1 MKKTIFF
8 DLGNVLIFFD
18 HKQMCKQV
26 ADLTKIDEH
35 TVTSMMQCHGDLYE
49 RGGISSQALHEKLC
63 KAAQAP
69 VDFNHLMHAV
79 SNIFRPNPPVI
90 SLALELKKNG
100 HPLFLLS
107 NTCEAH
113 FDFALSQFNFLK
125 EFDGYVLSYEVGLRK
140 PEKKIFQKALE
151 MAQCA
156 SQDCFYT
163 DDILPYIESARSL
176 NIDAEQYTHPEALE
190 KHLSSRGFINR

>member
-18 HKQMCKQV
+18 HKLMCKQV
-26 ADLTKIDEH
+26 ATLTGIDEKAI
-35 TVTSMMQCHGDLYE
+35 TNLMLCHGDIYE
-49 RGGISSQALHEKLC
+49 RGGISSQMLHEEINKNA
-63 KAAQAP
+63 KAP
-69 VDFNHLMHAV
+69 VPFKQLMDAV

-90 SLALELKKNG
+90 ALALELKKRG

-113 FDFALSQFNFLK
+113 FDFATSQFDFLK
-125 EFDGYVLSYEVGLRK
+125 EFDGYVLSYEVQARK

-151 MAQCA
+151 MAQCCPE
-156 SQDCFYT
+156 DCFYT
-163 DDILPYIESARSL
+163 DDILSYIESARSL
-176 NIDAEQYTHPEALE
+176 KIDAEQYTHPEAL
-190 KHLSSRGFINR
+190 KTHLSSRGFI